1 MNLFLVTSPLQ
12 YLCAIE
18 AKKAYCPNEASILL
32 LVKQPREPGI
42 SQLAHVLNRNEWT
55 HVVDV
60 ERTQRSFSVPKAIKA
75 AIQSNEGRYFKYFFH
90 GEYNAWRTK
99 LILRNLDIDTEVY
112 FDDGS
117 LTLTEYERHIKSKNT
132 FYRPRFI
139 NDLVVKLQG
148 LQPIGKLPMS
158 EKLEI
163 FTMFKDLKANVPVRF
178 NCFEEL
184 KRKYDITPVKT
195 LDDSKALFLGQGS
208 IDRDGTRKELYLDT
222 IRRFAAITN
231 KPILYAPH
239 RTESEEVRSMVE
251 KIPNL
256 TYHNSSFPI
265 EIEIAE
271 RNLNLADVGG
281 ISSTALYSLKL
292 IYPNIQIYTA
302 KQTAEDYNNPISF
315 DEVTLMSEHLAKLG
329 VKFF

>member
-18 AKKAYCPNEASILL
+18 AKAVYCPSAPAILL

-42 SQLAHVLNRNEWT
+42 SQLAHVVNRNEWT
-55 HVVDV
+55 HVIDV

-75 AIQSNEGRYFKYFFH
+75 AIQSNGGKSFKCFFH

-139 NDLVVKLQG
+139 NDLVVRFQG
-148 LQPIGKLPMS
+148 LQPIGKLPIS

-178 NCFEEL
+178 NCFREL
-184 KRKYDITPVKT
+184 KKNME
-195 LDDSKALFLGQGS
+195 S
-208 IDRDGTRKELYLDT
+208 I
-222 IRRFAAITN
+222 
-231 KPILYAPH
+231 H
-239 RTESEEVRSMVE
+239 
-251 KIPNL
+251 
-256 TYHNSSFPI
+256 
-265 EIEIAE
+265 
-271 RNLNLADVGG
+271 
-281 ISSTALYSLKL
+281 LK
-292 IYPNIQIYTA
+292 
-302 KQTAEDYNNPISF
+302 
-315 DEVTLMSEHLAKLG
+315 H
-329 VKFF
+329 